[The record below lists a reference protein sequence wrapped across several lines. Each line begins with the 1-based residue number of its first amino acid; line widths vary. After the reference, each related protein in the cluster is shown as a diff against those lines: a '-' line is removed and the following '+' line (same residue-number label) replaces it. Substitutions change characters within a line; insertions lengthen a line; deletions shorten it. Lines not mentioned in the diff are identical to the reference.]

1 MKQQARQRST
11 LFEKLSQL
19 YSQMEEAYNHAAANI
34 GLSCSRCPDNCCTS
48 YFHHHTYIEWAYVW
62 EGMRSRSHEDQR
74 AFIERAEAYVRQ
86 SQVLMAQGLKPNI
99 MCPLNDQGLCQLYEY
114 RLMICRLHG
123 VPNRFVRPDGKEMNF
138 PGCFRCQEL
147 CSHLEEVPVV
157 DRTDLYRDLASLEMA
172 FVGLR
177 VKTWPRV
184 NLTLADMLVQ
194 GPPSI

>member
-1 MKQQARQRST
+1 MKQQQIQRRP

-19 YSQMEEAYNHAAANI
+19 YSQMEEAYNHTAAKI

-62 EGMRSRSHEDQR
+62 EGMRSRSEENQR
-74 AFIERAEAYVRQ
+74 EFINRAESYVRQ
-86 SQVLMAQGLKPNI
+86 SQVLTAQGLKPNI

-147 CSHLEEVPVV
+147 CSHLEKVPVV
-157 DRTDLYRDLASLEMA
+157 DRTNLYRELACLEMA
-172 FVGLR
+172 FLGQR
-177 VKTWPRV
+177 VKTLARV
-184 NLTLADMLVQ
+184 NLTLADMLVE
-194 GPPSI
+194 GPPDI

>member
-1 MKQQARQRST
+1 MNEPAVQRGA

-19 YSQMEEAYNHAAANI
+19 YSQMEEAYNRAAAKI
-34 GLSCSRCPDNCCTS
+34 GLSCLRCPDNCCTS

-62 EGMRSRSHEDQR
+62 EGMRSQSEENQR
-74 AFIERAEAYVRQ
+74 EFINRAEAYVRQ
-86 SQVLMAQGLKPNI
+86 SQVLTAQGLKPNI

-123 VPNRFVRPDGKEMNF
+123 VPNRFIRPDGKEMNF

-157 DRTDLYRDLASLEMA
+157 DRTNLYRELASLEMA
-172 FVGLR
+172 LVGQR
-177 VKTWPRV
+177 VKTLARV
-184 NLTLADMLVQ
+184 NLTLADMLVE
-194 GPPSI
+194 GPPDI

>member
-1 MKQQARQRST
+1 MKQQPIQRRT
-11 LFEKLSQL
+11 LFKKLSQL
-19 YSQMEEAYNHAAANI
+19 YCQMEEAYNHAAAKI
-34 GLSCSRCPDNCCTS
+34 GLSCSRCSDNCCTS

-62 EGMRSRSHEDQR
+62 EGMRSRSDENQR
-74 AFIERAEAYVRQ
+74 EFINRAEAYARQ
-86 SQVLMAQGLKPNI
+86 SRVLTAQGLKPNI

-157 DRTDLYRDLASLEMA
+157 DRTNLYRELASLEMA
-172 FVGLR
+172 FVGPR
-177 VKTWPRV
+177 VKTFARV
-184 NLTLADMLVQ
+184 NLTLADMLVE
-194 GPPSI
+194 GAPDI